1 MPETYTEWRLEDHI
15 TSGERARGVLE
26 AAVEEDPG
34 DGSLIRDVLSAIA
47 RFSEHECAGPRRRPE
62 PGRPVQGAVRGRQS
76 VVHNRHEDY
85 PRPGTQATSRTRREA
100 LAGPRCGGTPQQG
113 QAQLC
118 CSISRRTR
126 AGKSPRM
133 ASRERISRERSSMG
147 RSTFTPPRR
156 CDSRMAMAIS
166 SASRPSLP
174 EQRGG

>member
-1 MPETYTEWRLEDHI
+1 MSETYTEWRLEDYV

-26 AAVEEDPG
+26 AAVEERAQCHRP
-34 DGSLIRDVLSAIA
+34 V
-47 RFSEHECAGPRRRPE
+47 SEHECAGPRRRPE

-76 VVHNRHEDY
+76 VVHNCDEDY

-147 RSTFTPPRR
+147 RSTLTPPRR